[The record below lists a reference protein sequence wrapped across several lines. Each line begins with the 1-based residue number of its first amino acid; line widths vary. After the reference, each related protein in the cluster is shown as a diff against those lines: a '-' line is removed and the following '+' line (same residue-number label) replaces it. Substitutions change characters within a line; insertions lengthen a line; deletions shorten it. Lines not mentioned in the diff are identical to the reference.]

1 MKKKFGVREKGQEL
15 VEFAIIL
22 ALLMMVLLVI
32 FDLGR
37 VTFFY
42 SVVHNAA
49 REGARYGI
57 TDQNANQ
64 IRLVAIQKASGL
76 EIDPAVSFTT
86 DSVTVTIDYDFM
98 PVTPILDLLTNQDS
112 ITLHA
117 QATMAIEN

>member
-1 MKKKFGVREKGQEL
+1 MNKKIGLRERGQEL

-22 ALLMMVLLVI
+22 ALLLVVLLVI

-57 TDQNANQ
+57 TDQDANQ

-76 EIDPAVSFTT
+76 DIDPAVSFTT
-86 DSVTVTIDYDFM
+86 NTVTVTVDYDFT

-117 QATMAIEN
+117 QATMALEN

>member
-1 MKKKFGVREKGQEL
+1 MRKKLAFREKGQEL

-22 ALLMMVLLVI
+22 ALLMVVLLVI

-57 TDQNANQ
+57 TDQNASQ
-64 IRLVAIQKASGL
+64 IQQVAIQKASGL

-86 DSVTVTIDYDFM
+86 DTVTVTIDYDFA
-98 PVTPILDLLTNQDS
+98 PVTPILNLLTGQDS

-117 QATMAIEN
+117 RATMAIEK

>member
-22 ALLMMVLLVI
+22 ALLMVVLLVI

>member
-1 MKKKFGVREKGQEL
+1 MSKKLAFREKGQEL

-22 ALLMMVLLVI
+22 ALLMVVLLVI

-57 TDQNANQ
+57 TDQNASQ
-64 IRLVAIQKASGL
+64 IQQVAIQKASGL

-86 DSVTVTIDYDFM
+86 DTVTVTIDYDFA
-98 PVTPILDLLTNQDS
+98 PVTPILNLLTGQDS

-117 QATMAIEN
+117 RATMAIEK

>member
-1 MKKKFGVREKGQEL
+1 MSKKLAFREKGQEL

-22 ALLMMVLLVI
+22 ALLMVVLLVI

-57 TDQNANQ
+57 TDQNASQ
-64 IRLVAIQKASGL
+64 IQQVAIQKAGDL

-86 DSVTVTIDYDFM
+86 DTVTVTIDYDFA
-98 PVTPILDLLTNQDS
+98 PVTPILNLLTGQDS

-117 QATMAIEN
+117 QATMAIEK

>member
-1 MKKKFGVREKGQEL
+1 MSKQFKFREKGQEL

-22 ALLMMVLLVI
+22 ALLMVVLLVI

-57 TDQNANQ
+57 TDQNASQ
-64 IRLVAIQKASGL
+64 IQQVAIQKASGL

-86 DSVTVTIDYDFM
+86 DTVTVTIDYDFA
-98 PVTPILDLLTNQDS
+98 PVTPILNLLTGQDS

-117 QATMAIEN
+117 RATMAIEK

>member
-1 MKKKFGVREKGQEL
+1 MNKKIGLREKGQEL

-22 ALLMMVLLVI
+22 ALLLVVLLVI

-57 TDQNANQ
+57 TDQDANQ

-76 EIDPAVSFTT
+76 DIDPAVSFTT
-86 DSVTVTIDYDFM
+86 DTVTVTVDYDFT

-117 QATMAIEN
+117 QATMALEN

>member
-1 MKKKFGVREKGQEL
+1 VSKKIGLREKGQEL

-22 ALLMMVLLVI
+22 ALLLVVLLVI

-57 TDQNANQ
+57 IDQNASQ
-64 IRLVAIQKASGL
+64 IRLVAIQKAGDL

-86 DSVTVTIDYDFM
+86 DTVTVTVDYEFT
-98 PVTPILDLLTNQDS
+98 PVTPILNLLTNQDS

-117 QATMAIEN
+117 RATMALEN

>member
-1 MKKKFGVREKGQEL
+1 MNKRFGFRDKGQEL

-57 TDQNANQ
+57 TDQDANQ
-64 IRLVAIQKASGL
+64 IRLVAIQKAGGL
-76 EIDPAVSFTT
+76 EIDPSVSFTT
-86 DSVTVTIDYDFM
+86 DSVTVTVDYDFT
-98 PVTPILDLLTNQDS
+98 PVTPILDLLTSKDS

>member
-1 MKKKFGVREKGQEL
+1 MNKKIRLREKGQEL

-22 ALLMMVLLVI
+22 ALLLVVLLVI

-57 TDQNANQ
+57 IDQNASQ
-64 IRLVAIQKASGL
+64 IRLVAIQKAGGL

-86 DSVTVTIDYDFM
+86 DTVTVTIDYDFT
-98 PVTPILDLLTNQDS
+98 PVTPILNLLTNQDL

-117 QATMAIEN
+117 RATMALEN

>member
-1 MKKKFGVREKGQEL
+1 MNKKIGLREKGQEL

-86 DSVTVTIDYDFM
+86 DTVTVTIDYDFM
-98 PVTPILDLLTNQDS
+98 PVTPILNLLTNQDS

-117 QATMAIEN
+117 RATMALEN

>member
-1 MKKKFGVREKGQEL
+1 MNKKIGLREKGQEL

-22 ALLMMVLLVI
+22 ALLLVVLLVI

-57 TDQNANQ
+57 TDQDANQ

-76 EIDPAVSFTT
+76 DIDPAVSFTT
-86 DSVTVTIDYDFM
+86 NTVTVTVDYDFT

-117 QATMAIEN
+117 QATMALEN

>member
-1 MKKKFGVREKGQEL
+1 MNKKIGLRERGQEL

-22 ALLMMVLLVI
+22 ALLLVVLLVI

-57 TDQNANQ
+57 TDQDANQ

-76 EIDPAVSFTT
+76 DIDPAVSFTT
-86 DSVTVTIDYDFM
+86 DTVTVTVDYDFT

-117 QATMAIEN
+117 QATMALEN

>member
-1 MKKKFGVREKGQEL
+1 MSKKLAFREKGQEL

-22 ALLMMVLLVI
+22 ALLMVVLLVI

-57 TDQNANQ
+57 TDQNASQ
-64 IRLVAIQKASGL
+64 IQHVAIQKAGDL

-86 DSVTVTIDYDFM
+86 DTVTVTIDYDFA
-98 PVTPILDLLTNQDS
+98 PVTPILNLLTGQDS

-117 QATMAIEN
+117 QATMAIEK

>member
-1 MKKKFGVREKGQEL
+1 MNNKIGLRERGQEL

-22 ALLMMVLLVI
+22 ALLLVVLLVI

-57 TDQNANQ
+57 TDQDANQ

-76 EIDPAVSFTT
+76 DIDPAVSFTT
-86 DSVTVTIDYDFM
+86 DTVTVTVDYDFT

-117 QATMAIEN
+117 QATMALEN

>member
-1 MKKKFGVREKGQEL
+1 MSKQFKFREKGQEL

-22 ALLMMVLLVI
+22 ALLMVVLLVI

-57 TDQNANQ
+57 TDQNASQ
-64 IRLVAIQKASGL
+64 IQQVAIQKASGL

-86 DSVTVTIDYDFM
+86 DTVTVTIDYDFV
-98 PVTPILDLLTNQDS
+98 PVTPILNLLIDQDS

-117 QATMAIEN
+117 RATMAIEK

>member
-1 MKKKFGVREKGQEL
+1 MNKKIGLREKGQEL

-22 ALLMMVLLVI
+22 ALLLVVLLVI

-86 DSVTVTIDYDFM
+86 DTVTVTIDYDFM
-98 PVTPILDLLTNQDS
+98 PVTPILNLLTNQDS

-117 QATMAIEN
+117 RATMALEN